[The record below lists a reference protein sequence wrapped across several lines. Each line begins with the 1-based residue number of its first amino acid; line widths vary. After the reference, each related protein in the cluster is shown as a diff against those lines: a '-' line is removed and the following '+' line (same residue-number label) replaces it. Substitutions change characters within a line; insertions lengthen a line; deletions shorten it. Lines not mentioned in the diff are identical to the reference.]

1 MMDATEIQA
10 RADRSPFTA
19 ILRLKV
25 RALDAQSLTLR
36 MPLHADLHRSTGVE
50 QFHGGAIA
58 TLIDVA
64 GVYAVAAITGVVSPT
79 VHLTVDYLK
88 VGTGEWL
95 DATATVRRKGRSLST
110 VDVEV
115 LRPDGELVALGRAVY
130 IELT

>member
-1 MMDATEIQA
+1 MMDAAQIQA

-19 ILRLKV
+19 LLRLQV
-25 RALDAQSLTLR
+25 RGLDAQSLTLR
-36 MPLHADLHRSTGVE
+36 MPLHADLRRAADAE

-64 GVYAVAAITGVVSPT
+64 GVYAVAAITGAASPT
-79 VHLTVDYLK
+79 VHLSVDYLK
-88 VGTGEWL
+88 PGTGEWL
-95 DATATVRRKGRSLST
+95 DAVATVRRKGRSLST

-130 IELT
+130 LNA